1 MTITSA
7 LVRAAGVVML
17 RDGAMG
23 REVLLVHRPHRAD
36 WSLPKGKLDPGE
48 HVIAAAVRECVEESG
63 IIPVLRS
70 PLPRQTYV
78 TASSA
83 KTVDYWLAE
92 VGRDT
97 GFRPNREIDDRRWV
111 PIEQVADLASYE
123 RDIELIAHAAVRPT
137 TVPFILLRHTTATKR
152 VDFAGPDDQ
161 LRPLL
166 SPQGFEEAEALV
178 PLLAAYGVTRV
189 HSSDSVRCR
198 QTVRPFAVA
207 AGVDVVAEPLL
218 SEEGHRASPEAS
230 RDRMRALLAMPEP
243 IVVCSHRP
251 VMPAWVDV
259 MGEMEGAPPDLSPRL
274 QPGSFLV
281 VHRTLGQGPVAISD
295 VERHDGGQSR
305 PPV

>member
-17 RDGAMG
+17 REGAMG

-48 HVIAAAVRECVEESG
+48 HVVAAAVRECVEESG

-70 PLPRQTYV
+70 PLPRQSYV

-207 AGVDVVAEPLL
+207 AGIDVVAEPLL
-218 SEEGHRASPEAS
+218 SEEGHRGAPEESIA
-230 RDRMRALLAMPEP
+230 RMRELLRVPEP

-251 VMPAWVDV
+251 VMPAWVRTLSEV
-259 MGEMEGAPPDLSPRL
+259 AGCPAEVSPRL
-274 QPGSFLV
+274 QPGAFLAI
-281 VHRTLGQGPVAISD
+281 HRTLGRATLTICE
-295 VERHDGGQSR
+295 VEHHEGGELR
-305 PPV
+305 TAP